1 MTTWMDG
8 IFSRGGP
15 AVAEKVAAFA
25 EARNAVLADNIAN
38 IDTLGYKTKDLSV
51 AEFQQ
56 TLAAAIDESEQTGG
70 PLKLKA
76 SRHIQVDDSGAVSF
90 EPIETQDNILFH
102 DQGDRSIEKEMSELA
117 KTQILYQVAISVLR
131 KQNETL
137 AVAIAEHL

>member
-1 MTTWMDG
+1 MANWMDG

-38 IDTLGYKTKDLSV
+38 INTMGYKTKDLSV

-56 TLAAAIDESEQTGG
+56 TLAAAIDESEQTGE
-70 PLKLKA
+70 PLKLK
-76 SRHIQVDDSGAVSF
+76 STRHIQVDDSGAVSF
-90 EPIETQDNILFH
+90 EPVETQDNILFH
-102 DQGDRSIEKEMSELA
+102 DRGDRSIEKEMSELA
-117 KTQILYQVAISVLR
+117 KNQMLYQVAIAVLR

-137 AVAIAEHL
+137 SAAIAEHL